1 MSDEVAG
8 IQLSDDELRG
18 LLQAA
23 DGAAFAGQWSRDDAT
38 CSAVDK
44 LFGEAQRRGLKLDL
58 VDLKPDADEP
68 GSPFR

>member
-38 CSAVDK
+38 C
-44 LFGEAQRRGLKLDL
+44 
-58 VDLKPDADEP
+58 
-68 GSPFR
+68 